1 MALSSAAMAQENIE
15 KAFEALRFDEAQEET
30 MSSHHVDKAPE
41 TGVMEGMSDVY
52 EFKIT
57 NVNVASRQLIIDVRN
72 AFTKDREAAYSMSS
86 GTNGGAETYTSLAV
100 GDGSGGG
107 VAIGLMENSKWMYA
121 CFLDPADENQN
132 YRYAYGFE
140 WVEKNDGT
148 ITGRMVKTYALTQ
161 KSRQSKKQWRSIR
174 INRNGKTINVGD
186 QSFSFG
192 SGFPFDNSS
201 VFDTDSVFF
210 PFDNSSVFDTD
221 SVFFSH
227 ERSSESWLSEFNTY
241 KRLFQKNP
249 DGTAA
254 SHYATY
260 IYKLCKNVSPLEDVE
275 KNLVATEI
283 EKLKKKTNDEFLQ
296 QLFDMSI
303 ERLKK

>member
-1 MALSSAAMAQENIE
+1 MKSKNWLFSALLMALPIAMMAQVNIDE
-15 KAFEALRFDEAQEET
+15 AFETLRLSDWQEET
-30 MSSHHVDKAPE
+30 MSSHHVDKATD
-41 TGVMEGMSDVY
+41 TGLMEGMSDEY
-52 EFKIT
+52 EFKMT
-57 NVNVASRQLIIDVRN
+57 NVNVASRQLILDVRN

-100 GDGSGGG
+100 GDGTGGG
-107 VAIGLMENSKWMYA
+107 VTIGMMENSKWMYA
-121 CFLDPADENQN
+121 CFLDPADKEQN
-132 YRYAYGFE
+132 HRYAYGFE
-140 WVEKNDGT
+140 WVENNDGT
-148 ITGRMVKTYALTQ
+148 IIGRMVKTYALTQ

-174 INRNGKTINVGD
+174 INRNGKTINVDG

-192 SGFPFDNSS
+192 SGFPFDSSS
-201 VFDTDSVFF
+201 VFD
-210 PFDNSSVFDTD
+210 FDTD

-227 ERSSESWLSEFNTY
+227 ERSTESWLSEFNTY
-241 KRLFQKNP
+241 KRLFLRNP

-254 SHYATY
+254 SHYVTY
-260 IYKLCKNVSPLEDVE
+260 IYKLCKNASSLDDVE

-283 EKLKKKTNDEFLQ
+283 AKLKKKTNDEFLQ

>member
-1 MALSSAAMAQENIE
+1 MKSKSWLFTALLMALSSAAMAQENIE

-72 AFTKDREAAYSMSS
+72 AFTKDKEAAYSMSS

-100 GDGSGGG
+100 GDGNSGS

-121 CFLDPADENQN
+121 CFLDPADEDQN
-132 YRYAYGFE
+132 HRYAYGFE
-140 WVEKNDGT
+140 WVETKDGT

-161 KSRQSKKQWRSIR
+161 KSRQGKKQLRSI
-174 INRNGKTINVGD
+174 TINGNSFNVDG

-201 VFDTDSVFF
+201 VFDTDSI
-210 PFDNSSVFDTD
+210 
-221 SVFFSH
+221 FFSH
-227 ERSSESWLSEFNTY
+227 GRSSESWLSEFNTY

-283 EKLKKKTNDEFLQ
+283 EKLKKKTNDEFIQ

>member
-1 MALSSAAMAQENIE
+1 MKSKSWLFTAMLMALSSAVMAQENIQ
-15 KAFEALRFDEAQEET
+15 KAFEALRLSDSQEET
-30 MSSHHVDKAPE
+30 MSSHHVDKAPD
-41 TGVMEGMSDVY
+41 TGVMESMSDEY

-57 NVNVASRQLIIDVRN
+57 DVNVASKQLILDVKN

-100 GDGSGGG
+100 GDGNGGS
-107 VAIGLMENSKWMYA
+107 VAIGLMEDSKWMYA
-121 CFLDPADENQN
+121 CFLDPADKDQN
-132 YRYAYGFE
+132 HRYAYGFE
-140 WVEKNDGT
+140 WVEENDGT
-148 ITGRMVKTYALTQ
+148 ISGRIVTTYATTQ
-161 KSRQSKKQWRSIR
+161 KYRQSKKQMRNIT
-174 INRNGKTINVGD
+174 INGKSINVNG

-201 VFDTDSVFF
+201 VFNADSLLF
-210 PFDNSSVFDTD
+210 NL
-221 SVFFSH
+221 

-241 KRLFQKNP
+241 KKLFQKNP

-260 IYKLCKNVSPLEDVE
+260 IYKLCKNTSSLEDEE

-283 EKLKKKTNDEFLQ
+283 AKLKKTTNDEFIQ

>member
-1 MALSSAAMAQENIE
+1 MKSKSWLFTAMLMALSSAVMAQENIQR
-15 KAFEALRFDEAQEET
+15 AFEALRLSDSQEET
-30 MSSHHVDKAPE
+30 MSSHHVDKAPD
-41 TGVMEGMSDVY
+41 TGVMESMSDEY

-57 NVNVASRQLIIDVRN
+57 DVNVASKQLILDVKN

-100 GDGSGGG
+100 GDGNGGS
-107 VAIGLMENSKWMYA
+107 VAIGLMEDSKWMYA
-121 CFLDPADENQN
+121 CFLDPADKDQN
-132 YRYAYGFE
+132 HRYAYGFE
-140 WVEKNDGT
+140 WVEENDGT
-148 ITGRMVKTYALTQ
+148 ISGRIVTTYATTQ
-161 KSRQSKKQWRSIR
+161 KYRQSKKQMRNIT
-174 INRNGKTINVGD
+174 INGKSINVNG

-201 VFDTDSVFF
+201 VFNADSLLF
-210 PFDNSSVFDTD
+210 NL
-221 SVFFSH
+221 
-227 ERSSESWLSEFNTY
+227 ERNSESWLSEFNTY
-241 KRLFQKNP
+241 KKLFQKNP

-260 IYKLCKNVSPLEDVE
+260 IYKLCKNASSLEDEE

-283 EKLKKKTNDEFLQ
+283 AKLKKTTNDEFIQ